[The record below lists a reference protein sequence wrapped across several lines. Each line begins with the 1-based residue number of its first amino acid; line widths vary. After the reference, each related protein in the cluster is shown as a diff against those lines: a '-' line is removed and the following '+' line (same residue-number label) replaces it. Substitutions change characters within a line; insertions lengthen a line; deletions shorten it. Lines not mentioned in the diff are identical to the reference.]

1 MDCDSV
7 SGATADGQRLLFRQ
21 AWFWTVTIQGEL
33 LYRVEN
39 IIVNDTSFHLK
50 NDTKTV
56 LFCEKFSGI
65 IFTVKIFQF
74 KLPEWWQILTRFH
87 DQLNAHLEEQ
97 VAFKLNHRSPT
108 NEATLHAEGLEF
120 LKNLFTN
127 EPNESKLNY
136 AYCILV
142 HVKNRQIWIKHLRQQ
157 WVWRGILFLLLVH
170 LFFVFLES
178 RFPRKSLATLR
189 AVKRSSFLV
198 CGRMTPH
205 IRPVRERSIAHRA
218 LVRLFTSVN
227 PQVALQQPRP
237 AELFAAKFALAWQ
250 FVSSD
255 VLFEE
260 WKWVENQ
267 RAVFARVFLIGI
279 RRGRDC

>member
-1 MDCDSV
+1 MTNFNAISRSTKRALGRT
-7 SGATADGQRLLFRQ
+7 SG
-21 AWFWTVTIQGEL
+21 IQTQSQITHERGHTSCW
-33 LYRVEN
+33 RVR
-39 IIVNDTSFHLK
+39 IF
-50 NDTKTV
+50 
-56 LFCEKFSGI
+56 EKFI
-65 IFTVKIFQF
+65 YKWTKRIK
-74 KLPEWWQILTRFH
+74 
-87 DQLNAHLEEQ
+87 
-97 VAFKLNHRSPT
+97 
-108 NEATLHAEGLEF
+108 
-120 LKNLFTN
+120 
-127 EPNESKLNY
+127 PNY
-136 AYCILV
+136 TYCILV